1 MKAAVLH
8 KGEKFLRF
16 EDVPRPVVLPG
27 TVRVKVKAC
36 GVCGSDVH
44 LVIHGNMPPN
54 GYPRIPGHESSGVI
68 LETGEGVSR
77 VQAGDSVVISAG
89 TSCGQCPACKAGR
102 ENLCPDVGVLGF
114 AADGA
119 YAEEVVVPE
128 RCVNPL
134 PAGIPFPQA
143 AILAD
148 AVSTPYHALR
158 FAGGLKPGMRAA
170 VFGCGGLGIHGVLL
184 ARVLGAEVFALDVDN
199 GALDNAKRAG
209 AHECIDLKGRV
220 NPGKV
225 LRERGGVDLVVDFSG
240 HYKNIEDCI
249 RAMNPG
255 GRMVM
260 VGLGRDSMKIA
271 MPAALI
277 FKQISLCGSY
287 GADSRSLP
295 ELIDLVQSG
304 KLNLDS
310 SITAVHPLSH
320 AQQCLED
327 LDARRGNPI
336 RFVLNPEL

>member
-8 KGEKFLRF
+8 KGEKFLRMEEF
-16 EDVPRPVVLPG
+16 ARPVLLPG
-27 TVRVKVKAC
+27 QVRVRVKAC

-44 LVIHGNMPPN
+44 LVIHGNMPASS
-54 GYPRIPGHESSGVI
+54 YPRIPGHESSGVVI
-68 LETGEGVSR
+68 EPGEGVTR
-77 VQAGDSVVISAG
+77 VKAGDSVVISAG
-89 TSCGQCPACKAGR
+89 TSCGTCKACRAGR
-102 ENLCPDVGVLGF
+102 ENLCADVGVLGF

-119 YAEEVVVPE
+119 YADEVIVPE
-128 RCVNPL
+128 RQLFIL

-158 FAGGLKPGMRAA
+158 FAGGLQPGMRAA
-170 VFGCGGLGIHGVLL
+170 IFGWGGLGIHGVLL

-220 NPGKV
+220 NAGKI
-225 LRERGGVDLVVDFSG
+225 LREKGGVDLVVDFSG
-240 HYKNIEDCI
+240 YYKNIEDSI

-260 VGLGRDSMKIA
+260 VGIGRDAMKIGI
-271 MPAALI
+271 PAALI
-277 FKQISLCGSY
+277 FKQISVCGSY
-287 GADSRSLP
+287 GSDSRALP
-295 ELIDLVQSG
+295 ELIELVQSG
-304 KLNLDS
+304 RLNLDA

-327 LDARRGNPI
+327 LDRRAGNPI
-336 RFVLNPEL
+336 RFVLNPDL